1 MRKKTAGLEEMFVIS
16 LYLLVRSLPE
26 IVRILTQIVQE
37 EEEEGEEESR
47 QQSEEEN
54 NPLCVSVQAKFLTP
68 LY

>member
-37 EEEEGEEESR
+37 EEEEEGEEESR
-47 QQSEEEN
+47 QIPITN
-54 NPLCVSVQAKFLTP
+54 
-68 LY
+68 

>member
-1 MRKKTAGLEEMFVIS
+1 MHKKTAGLEEMFVIS